1 MLFEVDKLRALEMAT
16 LAGTLPAV
24 AVTAGAVA
32 CAAGLAWGGLAYC
45 ALWPESQIFGET
57 LIAPERPGEIALTY
71 DDGPNPAWTPQLL
84 DILARHNIKATFFLI
99 GSYAAREAALVRQMA
114 AAGHVIG
121 NHSWHHPNL
130 ALTPRDRVWNELV
143 RTKATLEGI
152 TGKEVRLFRP
162 PFGAR
167 RPAVLHIARSMGLT
181 PVMWNCMT
189 SDWSTTDPELIAK
202 RLIAKVEKNWA
213 RGVAANVVLHDG
225 SHLTPTAYR
234 GPSITA
240 TKRIISQYKR
250 LKKFVT
256 VEDWV

>member
-1 MLFEVDKLRALEMAT
+1 MLLEVDKFAALEAAT
-16 LAGTLPAV
+16 FAGALPAV

-32 CAAGLAWGGLAYC
+32 FAAGLAWGGLSYC

-57 LIAPERPGEIALTY
+57 LIAPKRPGEIALTY

-84 DILARHNIKATFFLI
+84 DILARQNIKATFFLI

-130 ALTPRDRVWNELV
+130 ALTGAARVRNELV
-143 RTKATLEGI
+143 RTKATIEGI
-152 TGKEVRLFRP
+152 IGKEVKLFRP

-167 RPAVLHIARSMGLT
+167 RPEVLKIARSMGMT

-189 SDWSTTDPELIAK
+189 TDWSTTDPELIAK

-250 LKKFVT
+250 TNNFVT
-256 VEDWV
+256 VDGWM